1 MQIIRDKTIP
11 IIKNRN
17 NFLVKDIPKYH
28 PSSIK
33 FLKYWKQEKKRCIEG
48 YWGVDDGINCSPLE
62 IDNIDIDRP
71 VEYRYMPGKLY
82 FYVNYGTIKHRP
94 DYLPKTAPKIKIR
107 PYLRDFEWAYYYI
120 EIEARGFSGFTEDK
134 EYSCNRFLL
143 DDYTDEE
150 LIHMCLN
157 QNGERIDIKHFNFFK
172 EDGSRK
178 EYIDAREYIR
188 RTFNKPMGLPVYE
201 NEASNFMLLGARGGG
216 KSFLT
221 ANTIVHEWLFD
232 GAKYYT
238 EQSITNPAVAEILV
252 GAAIASKSSEIL
264 SKVADMVEELPG
276 KYSKDSV
283 HPLYKEHSGT
293 LSPNNFK
300 NPFRHEYEK
309 KIAGKWKKLGSKSK
323 IYHATFTVENPEA
336 AAGTRPGLI
345 IVEEVGL
352 APNILTVHGCYGK
365 DTKIRMYDGSLKN
378 VQDLNYN
385 DIILG
390 HDGTKRTIK
399 NIFNGKDD
407 LYKIKQVNGNEYIVN
422 SKHKLYLEQYANE
435 PSDGLFLTN
444 AEIWFNNKANIS
456 DRRRKKTYTLKSGEI
471 DFNRNIDLK
480 LDPYFMGLWLG
491 DGIVKSSG
499 VCYDPKT
506 DINTQE
512 WLINYYKSLGLE
524 YSLRDIKGAI
534 LCSPVSKSPKQS
546 SNIIRNE
553 LKNYN
558 TLNKKFLH
566 SDFMFSSKKERLKLL
581 AGLIDSDGTLGIN
594 GKSYVF
600 YQSGRPDMID
610 KIEFIAR
617 SLGFRVS
624 TCTHV
629 DKRKKYYKKRQQIT
643 ITGDIY
649 KIPCKHKRKQ
659 TDQKEKR
666 SPVRSSFSIEKLGK
680 GNYYGFEL
688 NEDFRFLGQDNRIC
702 ENSNEAAQMTD
713 GVVKF
718 GTSIYIGTG
727 GNVEK
732 IIESELIFRDPKGF
746 SMLEFNDIWEGN
758 GKIGWFVP
766 AYYMDGNYKDKNGN
780 TNLAD
785 AIEVYE
791 KRRAEKKKSKSSS
804 AIDLEMMNYPLK
816 PSEMFIN
823 KLGNRFSIADLKQQ
837 LVEVQSNKK
846 DYADKHW
853 YGELTLTTK
862 GEVKFKPVESNNVV
876 HDYPVL
882 DNKNKSGCIEIFE
895 MPKRNSEN
903 NVFPNRYYLGTDTYD
918 DDDSNT
924 NSLGSILVMD
934 AWTKRIVAEYTGRRG
949 TREFYEITRKLT
961 LFYNGVNNYENNK
974 KGLFWH
980 YEKMKSLNI
989 LAETPE
995 SLRDEANISIRR
1007 TGNTRF
1013 GTPATVGVN
1022 KYAIQLIEMWLDEQ
1036 AAGKI
1041 EGITNI
1047 QTIRSIGLLKEL
1059 ISYNP
1064 DPNYNFD
1071 RISALGMLLI
1081 IVEDNYKV
1089 INSGKENDGRP
1100 RKDITKD
1107 PFFEKNWSKSDG
1119 LNKLNNYNINR
1130 RRNKI
1135 QFEG

>member
-48 YWGVDDGINCSPLE
+48 YWGVDDDINCSPLQIE
-62 IDNIDIDRP
+62 NIDIDRP
-71 VEYRYMPGKLY
+71 VKYRYMPGKLY

-107 PYLRDFEWAYYYI
+107 PYLRDFEWAYYYV

-150 LIHMCLN
+150 LIHMCLD

-178 EYIDAREYIR
+178 EYVDAREYIR

-221 ANTIVHEWLFD
+221 ANTIAHEWLFD

-238 EQSITNPAVAEILV
+238 EQSIINPAVAEILT
-252 GAAIASKSSEIL
+252 GAAIAAKSSEIL
-264 SKVADMVEELPG
+264 GKVLDMIEELPG

-283 HPLYKEHSGT
+283 HPLYKEHAGT
-293 LSPNNFK
+293 LAPNNFK

-352 APNILTVHGCYGK
+352 APNILTVHG
-365 DTKIRMYDGSLKN
+365 
-378 VQDLNYN
+378 
-385 DIILG
+385 
-390 HDGTKRTIK
+390 
-399 NIFNGKDD
+399 
-407 LYKIKQVNGNEYIVN
+407 
-422 SKHKLYLEQYANE
+422 
-435 PSDGLFLTN
+435 
-444 AEIWFNNKANIS
+444 
-456 DRRRKKTYTLKSGEI
+456 
-471 DFNRNIDLK
+471 
-480 LDPYFMGLWLG
+480 
-491 DGIVKSSG
+491 
-499 VCYDPKT
+499 
-506 DINTQE
+506 
-512 WLINYYKSLGLE
+512 
-524 YSLRDIKGAI
+524 
-534 LCSPVSKSPKQS
+534 
-546 SNIIRNE
+546 
-553 LKNYN
+553 
-558 TLNKKFLH
+558 
-566 SDFMFSSKKERLKLL
+566 
-581 AGLIDSDGTLGIN
+581 
-594 GKSYVF
+594 
-600 YQSGRPDMID
+600 
-610 KIEFIAR
+610 
-617 SLGFRVS
+617 
-624 TCTHV
+624 
-629 DKRKKYYKKRQQIT
+629 
-643 ITGDIY
+643 
-649 KIPCKHKRKQ
+649 
-659 TDQKEKR
+659 
-666 SPVRSSFSIEKLGK
+666 
-680 GNYYGFEL
+680 
-688 NEDFRFLGQDNRIC
+688 
-702 ENSNEAAQMTD
+702 SNEAAQMTD

-746 SMLEFNDIWEGN
+746 SMLEFDDIWEGN

-823 KLGNRFSIADLKQQ
+823 KLGNRFPIADLKQQ

-882 DNKNKSGCIEIFE
+882 DNKNKPGCIEIFE

-903 NVFPNRYYLGTDTYD
+903 IVFPNRYYLGTDTYD

-1036 AAGKI
+1036 AAGKV
-1041 EGITNI
+1041 EGITNV
-1047 QTIRSIGLLKEL
+1047 QTIRSIGVLKEL

-1089 INSGKENDGRP
+1089 INSGKQNDGRP

-1119 LNKLNNYNINR
+1119 LNKLNKYNINR

-1135 QFEG
+1135 QFES

>member
-48 YWGVDDGINCSPLE
+48 YWGVDDNISCSPLQIE
-62 IDNIDIDRP
+62 HLNEDRP

-107 PYLRDFEWAYYYI
+107 PYLRDFEWAYYYV
-120 EIEARGFSGFTEDK
+120 EIEARGFSGFTEDQ

-150 LIHMCLN
+150 LEHMCLD

-178 EYIDAREYIR
+178 EYVDAREYIR
-188 RTFNKPMGLPVYE
+188 RTFDKPMGLPVYE

-221 ANTIVHEWLFD
+221 ANTIAHEWLFD

-238 EQSITNPAVAEILV
+238 EQSIVNPAVAEILV

-264 SKVADMVEELPG
+264 GKVSDMVEELPG

-352 APNILTVHGCYGK
+352 APNILTVHG
-365 DTKIRMYDGSLKN
+365 
-378 VQDLNYN
+378 
-385 DIILG
+385 
-390 HDGTKRTIK
+390 
-399 NIFNGKDD
+399 
-407 LYKIKQVNGNEYIVN
+407 
-422 SKHKLYLEQYANE
+422 
-435 PSDGLFLTN
+435 
-444 AEIWFNNKANIS
+444 
-456 DRRRKKTYTLKSGEI
+456 
-471 DFNRNIDLK
+471 
-480 LDPYFMGLWLG
+480 
-491 DGIVKSSG
+491 
-499 VCYDPKT
+499 
-506 DINTQE
+506 
-512 WLINYYKSLGLE
+512 
-524 YSLRDIKGAI
+524 
-534 LCSPVSKSPKQS
+534 
-546 SNIIRNE
+546 
-553 LKNYN
+553 
-558 TLNKKFLH
+558 
-566 SDFMFSSKKERLKLL
+566 
-581 AGLIDSDGTLGIN
+581 
-594 GKSYVF
+594 
-600 YQSGRPDMID
+600 
-610 KIEFIAR
+610 
-617 SLGFRVS
+617 
-624 TCTHV
+624 
-629 DKRKKYYKKRQQIT
+629 
-643 ITGDIY
+643 
-649 KIPCKHKRKQ
+649 
-659 TDQKEKR
+659 
-666 SPVRSSFSIEKLGK
+666 
-680 GNYYGFEL
+680 
-688 NEDFRFLGQDNRIC
+688 
-702 ENSNEAAQMTD
+702 SNEAAQMTD

-823 KLGNRFSIADLKQQ
+823 KLGNRFPIADLKQQ

-862 GEVKFKPVESNNVV
+862 GEVKFKPVESNQVV

-882 DNKNKSGCIEIFE
+882 DNKNKPGCVEIFE

-903 NVFPNRYYLGTDTYD
+903 IIFPNRYYLGTDTYD
-918 DDDSNT
+918 DDDSTT

-1036 AAGKI
+1036 AAGKE
-1041 EGITNI
+1041 EGVTNV
-1047 QTIRSIGLLKEL
+1047 QTIRSVGVLKEL

-1081 IVEDNYKV
+1081 IVEDNYRV

-1100 RKDITKD
+1100 KKDASKD
-1107 PFFEKNWSKSDG
+1107 PFFEKNWSGTKG
-1119 LNKLNNYNINR
+1119 LHELTDYRINKRN
-1130 RRNKI
+1130 NKI
-1135 QFEG
+1135 QFN

>member
-17 NFLVKDIPKYH
+17 NFLVKNIPKYH

-48 YWGVDDGINCSPLE
+48 YWGVDDNINCSPLE
-62 IDNIDIDRP
+62 IENIDIDRP

-107 PYLRDFEWAYYYI
+107 PYLRDFEWAYYYV

-150 LIHMCLN
+150 LIHMCLD

-172 EDGSRK
+172 KDGSRK

-188 RTFNKPMGLPVYE
+188 RTFDKPMGLPVYE

-221 ANTIVHEWLFD
+221 ANTIAHEWLFD

-238 EQSITNPAVAEILV
+238 EQSIVNPAVAEILV

-264 SKVADMVEELPG
+264 GKVADMVEELPG

-352 APNILTVHGCYGK
+352 APNILTVHG
-365 DTKIRMYDGSLKN
+365 
-378 VQDLNYN
+378 
-385 DIILG
+385 
-390 HDGTKRTIK
+390 
-399 NIFNGKDD
+399 
-407 LYKIKQVNGNEYIVN
+407 
-422 SKHKLYLEQYANE
+422 
-435 PSDGLFLTN
+435 
-444 AEIWFNNKANIS
+444 
-456 DRRRKKTYTLKSGEI
+456 
-471 DFNRNIDLK
+471 
-480 LDPYFMGLWLG
+480 
-491 DGIVKSSG
+491 
-499 VCYDPKT
+499 
-506 DINTQE
+506 
-512 WLINYYKSLGLE
+512 
-524 YSLRDIKGAI
+524 
-534 LCSPVSKSPKQS
+534 
-546 SNIIRNE
+546 
-553 LKNYN
+553 
-558 TLNKKFLH
+558 
-566 SDFMFSSKKERLKLL
+566 
-581 AGLIDSDGTLGIN
+581 
-594 GKSYVF
+594 
-600 YQSGRPDMID
+600 
-610 KIEFIAR
+610 
-617 SLGFRVS
+617 
-624 TCTHV
+624 
-629 DKRKKYYKKRQQIT
+629 
-643 ITGDIY
+643 
-649 KIPCKHKRKQ
+649 
-659 TDQKEKR
+659 
-666 SPVRSSFSIEKLGK
+666 
-680 GNYYGFEL
+680 
-688 NEDFRFLGQDNRIC
+688 
-702 ENSNEAAQMTD
+702 SNEAAQMTD

-823 KLGNRFSIADLKQQ
+823 KLGNRFPIADLKQQ

-882 DNKNKSGCIEIFE
+882 DNKNKPGCIEIFE

-903 NVFPNRYYLGTDTYD
+903 IVFPNRYYLGTDTYD

-1036 AAGKI
+1036 AAGKV
-1041 EGITNI
+1041 EGITNV
-1047 QTIRSIGLLKEL
+1047 QTIRSIGVLKEL

-1089 INSGKENDGRP
+1089 INSGKQNDGRP

-1119 LNKLNNYNINR
+1119 LNKLNKYKITR

-1135 QFEG
+1135 QFES